1 MIKHVDIQS
10 HHVIV
15 AIPRVPVVMAEG
27 IFSSYSYPQNHNT
40 QSTQKASPFPL
51 CRTLYLP

>member
-15 AIPRVPVVMAEG
+15 AIHRLPVVVAEG
-27 IFSSYSYPQNHNT
+27 IFSNYSYPQ
-40 QSTQKASPFPL
+40 K
-51 CRTLYLP
+51 